1 MTTIHKFLKR
11 LGAHAATLRLCIGS
25 TYELSFLQLAAYPV
39 CFFIQKNVSMV
50 CGMQSRR
57 MHARRPSRRA
67 QTLRWRCSCTMKS
80 RKRLS
85 AAAGKRP
92 ATRRSRSRRPR
103 PPEPGSPARQVR
115 PGPMDPRG
123 RDNRMQTL
131 LDVRRRLPPLQAPLS
146 LTKAGLYASLADAPL
161 DECLSIP
168 CWGNQVQEST
178 GDRQNGDQCSCLWA
192 NLFLSLPPAPKAWL
206 DAATEQCSD
215 LNVVGVFQGPTVMD
229 TGMAGTTG
237 HRLLAA
243 HGLVGPSRMS
253 AQSCSKHQALRVGT
267 TCYCQACNKG
277 LGVRFV

>member
-1 MTTIHKFLKR
+1 
-11 LGAHAATLRLCIGS
+11 
-25 TYELSFLQLAAYPV
+25 
-39 CFFIQKNVSMV
+39 
-50 CGMQSRR
+50 

-92 ATRRSRSRRPR
+92 ATRRSRSRSRRPR

-168 CWGNQVQEST
+168 CWGIKFKRVQGIGRMEISAHVSGPT
-178 GDRQNGDQCSCLWA
+178 CSCLCLLLQKRGLTQPQ
-192 NLFLSLPPAPKAWL
+192 NNVRISMLSVCSRGPPSWTQAWQAPQGTGFWRLTAW
-206 DAATEQCSD
+206 
-215 LNVVGVFQGPTVMD
+215 
-229 TGMAGTTG
+229 
-237 HRLLAA
+237 
-243 HGLVGPSRMS
+243 S
-253 AQSCSKHQALRVGT
+253 AQAECLHSHVVSTKR
-267 TCYCQACNKG
+267 
-277 LGVRFV
+277 